1 MTAFDI
7 IVLII
12 VGVAAIGGFLRGFVQ
27 EVLSIMAWILAVL
40 AIRFL
45 HTDLTAA
52 ILDFMGSPVTASI
65 LAFALLLLVPY
76 AGMKLIASRAAASTR
91 NSVLNPIDKV
101 LGFGFGALKGLIIVV
116 IAFSLLVLG
125 YDTVWGSTGRPVWIA
140 EARTYQLVDAGSR
153 EMVQI
158 IAERRARLQSD
169 DDDE

>member
-1 MTAFDI
+1 MTAFDL
-7 IVLII
+7 IVLLII
-12 VGVAAIGGFLRGFVQ
+12 GVAAVGGFLRGFVQ
-27 EVLSIMAWILAVL
+27 EVLSIMAWVLAVL

-52 ILDFMGSPVTASI
+52 ILEFMGSPITASI
-65 LAFALLLLVPY
+65 LAFASLLLVPY
-76 AGMKLIASRAAASTR
+76 AGMKLIASRSAASTR

-116 IAFSLLVLG
+116 VAFSLLVLG
-125 YDTVWGSTGRPVWIA
+125 YDTVWGTTGRPLWIA

-158 IAERRARLQSD
+158 IAERQ
-169 DDDE
+169 DDEGE